1 MRNGKLS
8 RYILDI
14 IDTYNLIKSL
24 AKETPNDM
32 ELGKK
37 VRSLMAKEDIYD
49 NDKQVRLFNKWS

>member
-49 NDKQVRLFNKWS
+49 NDK